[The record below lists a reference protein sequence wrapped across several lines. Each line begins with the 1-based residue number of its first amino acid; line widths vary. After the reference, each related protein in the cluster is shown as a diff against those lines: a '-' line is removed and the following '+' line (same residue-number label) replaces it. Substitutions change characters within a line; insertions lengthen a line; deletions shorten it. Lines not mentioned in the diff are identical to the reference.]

1 MGWYMVYYR
10 EMFLMRKKIGN
21 LGYVFSTLLYPLLY
35 LFAFS
40 WGFGPTAGIP
50 GGYVPFL
57 SKGMLGIAV
66 MLNSFQQTAISVS
79 VGRFYFRSFQTLLVS
94 PLTPL
99 DVALGVT
106 LAGVSRGV
114 LAGGLIYIVALG
126 AFAAPPP
133 SPPGIAGII
142 ISAACF
148 GAFGFTVGLW
158 ADNQDALSM
167 IINFIITP
175 MTFFCGSFFPIERLP
190 LWLQG
195 VAGWLPLSLSNK
207 LLRADAWTWEAAFY
221 LLILSVTAAIL
232 FYISVRKVNSYSE

>member
-1 MGWYMVYYR
+1 MGWWTVYYR
-10 EMFLMRKKIGN
+10 EMFLMNKKIGN

-40 WGFGPTAGIP
+40 WGFGATAGVP

-99 DVALGVT
+99 DITLGVT

-114 LAGGLIYIVALG
+114 LAGGLIYAVSLL

-133 SPPGIAGII
+133 SLPGMAGII

-167 IINFIITP
+167 IISFVITP

-190 LWLQG
+190 PWLQG
-195 VAGWLPLSLSNK
+195 IAGWLPLSISNK
-207 LLRADAWTWEAAFY
+207 LLRSDAWTLEAALY
-221 LLILSVTAAIL
+221 LSILSVMALSL
-232 FYISVRKVNSYSE
+232 FYIGVRKLNSYSE